1 MLHIIAIPAPSVFTL
16 ANHGN
21 NPLGCSAL
29 TCYKLPARYSEF
41 NTTPNRVKTLTLSIL
56 PYNNNSTI

>member
-1 MLHIIAIPAPSVFTL
+1 MLHIIAIPAPSVSTL
-16 ANHGN
+16 TNHGN

-41 NTTPNRVKTLTLSIL
+41 NTIPNRVKSLTLSIV
-56 PYNNNSTI
+56 PNNNNTI